1 MAIMKMSQLFLL
13 FNVISCLLAVQALRT
28 PFRSIRHTAV
38 ATGAATSRY
47 TFLMASTGGNALYP
61 DPTPGAPVLKNV
73 DKETNVAFMSI
84 ALSGEQ
90 TQAAFTKS
98 CELFNEEVK
107 TRGYKAAGFRPGAKL
122 PPAYL
127 YQMFGED
134 RVKLL
139 CGTLLSEEI
148 QDECE
153 KTGMLFVGRGR
164 ITNFNE
170 ASFMAGKSHIM
181 DIECD
186 LWPEITY
193 SKDGYKN
200 LVVTAVNSSVDQEK
214 CEQVKQNIR
223 ERYKELAPT
232 PAGYAAKLGDV
243 IVANMRGFE
252 KNPDGSKGPA
262 LPAVAGGDNVEII
275 LETGKFTEGSYMYCQ
290 YSSRETRVCMIS
302 QCCGGSYH
310 RNDHWILKIMLV
322 DDIKERILIRVRVFA

>member
-1 MAIMKMSQLFLL
+1 VLAVGVLLYQFNCTKVTKFGIMAIMKLSQLFIL
-13 FNVISCLLAVQALRT
+13 FAVICCLLSVQSLRT
-28 PFRSIRHTAV
+28 PFRSIRQTTSSLA
-38 ATGAATSRY
+38 SRY
-47 TFLMASTGGNALYP
+47 TFLSAATGGNALYP
-61 DPTPGAPVLKNV
+61 DPTPGAPVLKNL
-73 DKETNVAFMSI
+73 DKDTNVAFMSI
-84 ALSGEQ
+84 ALTGEQ

-153 KTGMLFVGRGR
+153 KTGMMFVGRGR

-170 ASFMAGKSHIM
+170 ASFMAGKPHIM

-186 LWPEITY
+186 LWPEISYTGEG
-193 SKDGYKN
+193 GYKN
-200 LVVTAVNSSVDQEK
+200 LIVTAVSSTIDMEK
-214 CEQVKQNIR
+214 YEQVKQNIR
-223 ERYKELAPT
+223 ERYKELAVT
-232 PAGYAAKLGDV
+232 PAGYAAQLGDV

-252 KNPDGSKGPA
+252 KNADGSKGPS
-262 LPAVAGGDNVEII
+262 LPAIAGGDNVEIV
-275 LETGKFTEGSYMYCQ
+275 LEAGKFTEGIIPK
-290 YSSRETRVCMIS
+290 EFLIS
-302 QCCGGSYH
+302 
-310 RNDHWILKIMLV
+310 
-322 DDIKERILIRVRVFA
+322 

>member
-1 MAIMKMSQLFLL
+1 MAIMKLSQLFIL
-13 FNVISCLLAVQALRT
+13 FAVICCVLSVQSLRT
-28 PFRSIRHTAV
+28 PFRSIRQTTSSLA
-38 ATGAATSRY
+38 SRY
-47 TFLMASTGGNALYP
+47 TFLSAATGGNALYP
-61 DPTPGAPVLKNV
+61 DPTPGAPVLKNL
-73 DKETNVAFMSI
+73 DKDTNVAFMSI
-84 ALSGEQ
+84 ALTGEQ

-153 KTGMLFVGRGR
+153 KTGMMFVGRGR

-170 ASFMAGKSHIM
+170 ASFMAGKPHIM

-186 LWPEITY
+186 LWPEISYTGEG
-193 SKDGYKN
+193 GYKN
-200 LVVTAVNSSVDQEK
+200 LVVTAVSSTIDMEK
-214 CEQVKQNIR
+214 YEQVKQNIR
-223 ERYKELAPT
+223 ERYKELAVT
-232 PAGYAAKLGDV
+232 PVGYAAQLGDV

-252 KNPDGSKGPA
+252 KNADGSKGPS
-262 LPAVAGGDNVEII
+262 LPAIAGGDNVEIV
-275 LETGKFTEGSYMYCQ
+275 LEAGKFTEG
-290 YSSRETRVCMIS
+290 I
-302 QCCGGSYH
+302 
-310 RNDHWILKIMLV
+310 IP
-322 DDIKERILIRVRVFA
+322 KELL

>member
-1 MAIMKMSQLFLL
+1 MPIMKLSQLFIL
-13 FNVISCLLAVQALRT
+13 FNVICCLLSVQALRT
-28 PFRSIRHTAV
+28 PFRSVHFASSF
-38 ATGAATSRY
+38 ATPRY
-47 TFLMASTGGNALYP
+47 TYLSAASGGNAMYP
-61 DPTPGAPVLKNV
+61 DPTPGAPVLKNL
-73 DKETNVAFMSI
+73 DKETNVAFMTI
-84 ALSGEQ
+84 ALTGEQ

-107 TRGYKAAGFRPGAKL
+107 SRGYKAAGFRPGAKL

-153 KTGMLFVGRGR
+153 KTGMNFVGRGR

-170 ASFMAGKSHIM
+170 ASFMAGKPHIM

-193 SKDGYKN
+193 TGEGGYKN
-200 LVVTAVNSSVDQEK
+200 LQVTAVSSTIDMEK
-214 CEQVKQNIR
+214 YEQVKQNIR
-223 ERYKELAPT
+223 ERYKELAMT
-232 PAGYAAKLGDV
+232 PAGYAAQMGDV

-252 KNPDGSKGPA
+252 KNPDGTKGNA
-262 LPAVAGGDNVEII
+262 LPAIAGGDNVEIV
-275 LETGKFTEGSYMYCQ
+275 LEAGKFTEGEASP
-290 YSSRETRVCMIS
+290 S
-302 QCCGGSYH
+302 
-310 RNDHWILKIMLV
+310 
-322 DDIKERILIRVRVFA
+322 F

>member
-1 MAIMKMSQLFLL
+1 MIFLI
-13 FNVISCLLAVQALRT
+13 FNAVSCLLAVQGLRT
-28 PFRSIRHTAV
+28 FGSIRRTV
-38 ATGAATSRY
+38 STFGTSARY
-47 TFLMASTGGNALYP
+47 TSLSATGGNALYP
-61 DPTPGAPVLKNV
+61 DPTPGAPVLKNL

-84 ALSGEQ
+84 ALTGEQ

-98 CELFNEEVK
+98 CELFNVEVK

-153 KTGMLFVGRGR
+153 KTGMMFVGRGR

-193 SKDGYKN
+193 DREGGYKN
-200 LVVTAVNSSVDQEK
+200 LVITAVNSSVDKEK

-223 ERYKELAPT
+223 ERYKEYSPT
-232 PAGYAAKLGDV
+232 PAGYKAQIGDTV
-243 IVANMRGFE
+243 VVNM
-252 KNPDGSKGPA
+252 KG
-262 LPAVAGGDNVEII
+262 NYII
-275 LETGKFTEGSYMYCQ
+275 HYTLFFLFLC
-290 YSSRETRVCMIS
+290 
-302 QCCGGSYH
+302 
-310 RNDHWILKIMLV
+310 
-322 DDIKERILIRVRVFA
+322 DDLM